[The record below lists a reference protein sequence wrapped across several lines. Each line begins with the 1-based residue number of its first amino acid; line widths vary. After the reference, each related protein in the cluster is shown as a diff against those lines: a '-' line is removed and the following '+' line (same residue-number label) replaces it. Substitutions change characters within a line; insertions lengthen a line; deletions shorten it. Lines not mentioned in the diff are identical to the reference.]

1 MAVELSDTG
10 VPGGGGEVKFSWPP
24 PPPQAVR
31 TLRESKAIVSG
42 VVVFIRTSLGCGE
55 AG

>member
-10 VPGGGGEVKFSWPP
+10 VSGGGGAVKFSWPP
-24 PPPQAVR
+24 PPQALRAV
-31 TLRESKAIVSG
+31 RESKAIVSS